1 MKRVFKFHCSSCK
14 GKDILSRNEIPS
26 CSSCKRSSRKG
37 HHEQVQVLLLLR
49 RYTNTQNAQNTAHVN
64 SYAMWNASSL
74 GAGLVLERLYV
85 PWLFAREC
93 RSTSC
98 ISISSISHILP
109 LARYPLNTYPH
120 QDVSIQLLVLSMR
133 LNHYGFVC
141 LWLVQKVEEEGNKLY
156 WALQTRQVIAMG
168 LTSLPLHLPLKCRG
182 AFALKSISLQLAPI
196 LLYLLPGLS
205 VRLRRKWEE
214 YTCLSIAICHFKMVD
229 WRCCVRGLK
238 VDRVPPWRRQMFLIG
253 KQLWVVLSPRSSFR
267 ALDDPSVA
275 GVNTETILEF
285 KGKKKPEPGAHKQ
298 VKNSKQAV
306 DLITTIVR
314 GSFLQIQWNAGG
326 TLVEWL
332 VGLKCCAPCCSL

>member
-1 MKRVFKFHCSSCK
+1 MFCRLLRALYWTFQCSSS
-14 GKDILSRNEIPS
+14 GALNAAVTLRLA
-26 CSSCKRSSRKG
+26 SSRW
-37 HHEQVQVLLLLR
+37 LR
-49 RYTNTQNAQNTAHVN
+49 TWYRTFQKCKHTNTHTDTDTHTHTRTKKHAHTHTQNAQNTAHVN

-74 GAGLVLERLYV
+74 GAGPVLERLYV

-120 QDVSIQLLVLSMR
+120 QDVSIQLLVLAMR

-141 LWLVQKVEEEGNKLY
+141 LRLVQKVEEEEEEEGNKLY

-214 YTCLSIAICHFKMVD
+214 YTCLSVAICHFKMVD

-238 VDRVPPWRRQMFLIG
+238 VDG
-253 KQLWVVLSPRSSFR
+253 
-267 ALDDPSVA
+267 
-275 GVNTETILEF
+275 
-285 KGKKKPEPGAHKQ
+285 GASLKEAN
-298 VKNSKQAV
+298 VSDWKAT
-306 DLITTIVR
+306 LG
-314 GSFLQIQWNAGG
+314 GS
-326 TLVEWL
+326 
-332 VGLKCCAPCCSL
+332 